1 MKQML
6 LAVALFSLSQFAFS
20 KPLELTKCDDVG
32 ANIENMLFGKESQ
45 KSYYNGNVGLV
56 VFDTIEPAAASYG
69 IAIVHNEPAEN
80 PEGFITRK
88 CLAVPFLSAVDLK
101 NAKSTYNARTGV
113 TVVIKARK
121 MDGFTGDARIAKIV
135 INIKSVNTGTISEG
149 HVVTAEE
156 L

>member
-20 KPLELTKCDDVG
+20 KPLELNKCDDVG

-45 KSYYNGNVGLV
+45 RSFFNGNVGIV
-56 VFDTIEPAAASYG
+56 VYDTIEPAAASYG

-88 CLAVPFLSAVDLK
+88 CLAVPNLSAVDLK
-101 NAKSTYNARTGV
+101 NAKSTYNSRTGV
-113 TVVIKARK
+113 TIVVKARK
-121 MDGFTGDARIAKIV
+121 MDGFTGDARDAKIV

>member
-20 KPLELTKCDDVG
+20 KPLELTKCDVVG

-45 KSYYNGNVGLV
+45 KSFYNGNVGLV
-56 VFDTIEPAAASYG
+56 VYDTIEPAAASYG

-80 PEGFITRK
+80 PEGYITRK
-88 CLAVPFLSAVDLK
+88 CLAIPYLSDVDLK

-121 MDGFTGDARIAKIV
+121 MDGFTGDARDAKIV